1 MQARSA
7 QNRAR
12 RPAAVHKQRP
22 AHASWAQR
30 PQDRQAARG
39 AWRSSSLTQ
48 PTQPPPRC
56 SRSALLTLLTAPAE
70 PDPEGLPG
78 AVGCSW
84 GPKRLPGPASGLPAG
99 CLPLQCCLLLELCL
113 LGLSARALLQRL
125 HPCSG
130 PGQSDSSWICS
141 GVLGVPR
148 VALGG
153 SRNVF
158 GGQDLKSTG
167 FEFRPLLS
175 MLLAQFRCQLN
186 REPQSRHPAGPG
198 RTLVCIWRT
207 SGARAVPPP
216 S

>member
-78 AVGCSW
+78 AG
-84 GPKRLPGPASGLPAG
+84 RLQLGSETAARTCQRDACGLPAAAV
-99 CLPLQCCLLLELCL
+99 LPAA
-113 LGLSARALLQRL
+113 GALSVRTV
-125 HPCSG
+125 CSG
-130 PGQSDSSWICS
+130 PAAAAASLIGPWSVRQ
-141 GVLGVPR
+141 L
-148 VALGG
+148 LE
-153 SRNVF
+153 VF
-158 GGQDLKSTG
+158 GG
-167 FEFRPLLS
+167 
-175 MLLAQFRCQLN
+175 
-186 REPQSRHPAGPG
+186 AGG
-198 RTLVCIWRT
+198 CRAWHWAGAETCLVVKI
-207 SGARAVPPP
+207 
-216 S
+216 